1 MFREPP
7 RHDKVL
13 RKTAGH
19 DAGDVGGY
27 STTGLLVQTGAS
39 IDCICGFFKRM
50 CGQEWS
56 GGCGEFDLSTAPQP
70 LASLPFPKW
79 SRYRT
84 VCVHYVLMTGSEII
98 SIDTT

>member
-1 MFREPP
+1 VER
-7 RHDKVL
+7 RCSVSRRATSKVL
-13 RKTAGH
+13 RKAAGG

-50 CGQEWS
+50 CGQKWS

-70 LASLPFPKW
+70 WAFAALSDMVTL
-79 SRYRT
+79 
-84 VCVHYVLMTGSEII
+84 
-98 SIDTT
+98 